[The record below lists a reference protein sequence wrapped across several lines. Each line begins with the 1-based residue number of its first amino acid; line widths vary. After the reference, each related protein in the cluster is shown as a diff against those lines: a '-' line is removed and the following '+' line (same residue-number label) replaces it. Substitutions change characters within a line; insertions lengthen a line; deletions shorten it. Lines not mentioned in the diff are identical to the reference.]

1 MYKRQVV
8 VLTVGAADERR
19 RDTGAGAD
27 ALVAGGD
34 VGDDLLS
41 GEGVVVVVVVR
52 VAHDL
57 VPRVVQRL
65 DRLGVFL
72 RPVAHDEEC
81 RLDVIAREDV
91 DEYLRILVAPRGVE
105 GDGAELAVR
114 ALDRVDRELPL
125 RGGRADGAG
134 VADGVEAVSYTHLA
148 ERRDGRAA
156 EHAAGDSGDEAVHAQ
171 GARDLLRRDVAAE
184 AAGTRCV

>member
-1 MYKRQVV
+1 MVV

-134 VADGVEAVSYTHLA
+134 VADGVE
-148 ERRDGRAA
+148 
-156 EHAAGDSGDEAVHAQ
+156 DSGGQSQRRQHGHDPPPYEK
-171 GARDLLRRDVAAE
+171 DLY
-184 AAGTRCV
+184 